1 MILIESDESC
11 EKSAKK
17 VSDKIEAIRG
27 SHKKW
32 AAKFV
37 FCEFANF
44 GIAISQFYFT
54 DLFLGGE
61 FMEYGTEMLEFAT
74 QTEPQECHPMTRVC
88 IAYQNNTRII
98 RIFLSRS
105 SQFWATVNTM
115 PKVQEVVIH
124 LMATSA
130 FSLRTSGIRSFTSSS
145 TSGWFFSFLLAFLK
159 LSTASSQFSAGTSG
173 RVKCIIQRRFY
184 DTYS

>member
-1 MILIESDESC
+1 MKEIDMILIESDESC
-11 EKSAKK
+11 EKAAKN

-74 QTEPQECHPMTRVC
+74 QTDPQECHPMTRVC
-88 IAYQNNTRII
+88 
-98 RIFLSRS
+98 
-105 SQFWATVNTM
+105 
-115 PKVQEVVIH
+115 
-124 LMATSA
+124 
-130 FSLRTSGIRSFTSSS
+130 
-145 TSGWFFSFLLAFLK
+145 
-159 LSTASSQFSAGTSG
+159 
-173 RVKCIIQRRFY
+173 
-184 DTYS
+184 